1 MGLIISR
8 EFVHLMGGEI
18 AVSSE
23 VGQGTTFE
31 FDIQV
36 HLVEASDIESKK
48 PKRRVVALEPNQ
60 PRYRLLIV
68 DDKPLNRQL
77 LVKLL
82 NPLGF
87 ELREANNGKE
97 AIEIFIE
104 WEPHLIWMDM
114 RMPVM
119 DGYEATKQIKTTTQG
134 QATAIVALTASV
146 LEEERAVIL
155 SAGCD
160 DFMRKPFREEDIFSA
175 MGKHLGVRYIYED
188 PAAAITPVTG
198 DLDRDVLTPAAIS
211 GLDRDWIVE
220 FKQRILSVDMEA
232 IASSIELIRTVNP
245 TLSDTLQECINN
257 FEYDRIL
264 SVISKSEEK

>member
-1 MGLIISR
+1 
-8 EFVHLMGGEI
+8 
-18 AVSSE
+18 
-23 VGQGTTFE
+23 
-31 FDIQV
+31 
-36 HLVEASDIESKK
+36 
-48 PKRRVVALEPNQ
+48 
-60 PRYRLLIV
+60 V

-82 NPLGF
+82 SPLGF

-97 AIEIFIE
+97 AVEIFRD

-146 LEEERAVIL
+146 LEKERAVIL
-155 SAGCD
+155 SIGCD
-160 DFMRKPFREEDIFSA
+160 DFMRKPFREEDIFA
-175 MGKHLGVRYIYED
+175 AIGKHLGVRYIYED
-188 PAAAITPVTG
+188 PTAAGKAATG
-198 DLDRDVLTPAAIS
+198 EASHEVLAPQDLAS
-211 GLDRDWIVE
+211 LDPEWIAE

-232 IASSIELIRTVNP
+232 IASSIEQIRTVNP
-245 TLSDTLQECINN
+245 TLADTLHGCINN

-264 SVISKSEEK
+264 SAIAKSEDK